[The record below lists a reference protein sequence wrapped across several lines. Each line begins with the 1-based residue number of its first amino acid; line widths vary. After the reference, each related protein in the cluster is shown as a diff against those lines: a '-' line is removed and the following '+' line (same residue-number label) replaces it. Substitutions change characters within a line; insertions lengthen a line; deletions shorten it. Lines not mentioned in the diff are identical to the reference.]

1 MCEEPFKKEKINEKN
16 EKKKK
21 KRGMKYLLLR

>member
-1 MCEEPFKKEKINEKN
+1 MLVKHKEKSDEGKSGEKN

-21 KRGMKYLLLR
+21 RCQK